1 MACHLRG
8 KSVRHYYSSFHIY
21 NISAALFISAVFF
34 APMTVSA
41 EEEKDSA
48 VDATM
53 VSNFDIEAYGSLRLH
68 ISRASVDEA
77 FDGGSNSY
85 TGLTDAYSRVGARGG
100 FDLGSTRISGNVEL
114 GLNTA
119 ELDIGDPSFFDDE
132 DLRIKSVT
140 AKGGW
145 GTLKVGKDWLP
156 YYNNIGYPVDYFS
169 TIYAGYT
176 TYAFFREKQ
185 ISYTTPSWNNFTGT
199 VSRIERT
206 GGGPLGWHYVAAY
219 ANDGFTVAV
228 GAEDMD
234 GSTADTKGAS
244 VSYQSDGWYL
254 AAKYEESTPI
264 GEIYNGFVQYTD
276 DRLTYKF
283 GLGLG
288 DQFSGNTV
296 HTGIDFQFRPKIK
309 FFTEFYKEE
318 LNYAILQ
325 DRAQNSSDYFG
336 AGGFGAKQNGKVFA
350 FGLRYDFST
359 TQ

>member
-21 NISAALFISAVFF
+21 NICAASFISAVFF

-41 EEEKDSA
+41 EEKKDSA
-48 VDATM
+48 VDAAM

-68 ISRASVDEA
+68 ISHASVDEA

-100 FDLGSTRISGNVEL
+100 FDLGSTRISANIEL

-119 ELDIGDPSFFDDE
+119 ELD
-132 DLRIKSVT
+132 
-140 AKGGW
+140 
-145 GTLKVGKDWLP
+145 
-156 YYNNIGYPVDYFS
+156 NIGYPVDYFS

-185 ISYTTPSWNNFTGT
+185 VSYTTPSWNNFTGT
-199 VSRIERT
+199 LARIERT

-234 GSTADTKGAS
+234 GTTADTKGAS

-288 DQFSGNTV
+288 DQFSGNTF